1 LVTYDTI
8 IGNGRWFDGIGD
20 RADLVVIDPARLDA
34 TRDGYAD
41 DRNDETVSVAFVG
54 GRAVFLDGTATDLVA
69 KRRTG
74 RFLRTA
80 HKAPAVTMLGGE
92 LASVS

>member
-1 LVTYDTI
+1 VTYDTI

-20 RADLVVIDPARLDA
+20 RADLVVIDPVRLDA
-34 TRDGYAD
+34 TLEGYAQ
-41 DRNDETVSVAFVG
+41 DRNDETV
-54 GRAVFLDGTATDLVA
+54 TADLVA

-80 HKAPAVTMLGGE
+80 HKAPAVTKMGGE